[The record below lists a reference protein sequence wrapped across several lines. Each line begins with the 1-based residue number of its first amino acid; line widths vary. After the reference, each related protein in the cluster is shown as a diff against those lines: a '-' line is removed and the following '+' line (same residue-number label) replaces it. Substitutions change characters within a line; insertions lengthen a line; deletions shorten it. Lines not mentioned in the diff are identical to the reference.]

1 MLKDKLIALR
11 KKSGYSQQELADL
24 LSLTRQTISNWENG
38 QSAPTFDKAIE
49 LAAIYHISLDDL
61 ADNRLEI
68 IAQEKT
74 KKDLHVLQA
83 LQGKTVILDCEDFDY
98 MLNSYNEKAKVLEVT
113 EEWIRVAY
121 TRGKSNAFFKK
132 ETLINLRNFSR
143 KFHSAP
149 RFLSIISVTKI
160 RQTARLDSRDNVF
173 IYSESTLFRMSASGT
188 MAFFASCTVL
198 VCAPTSTSSV
208 FGQ

>member
-61 ADNRLEI
+61 ADNQLEI
-68 IAQEKT
+68 LAQEKT

-83 LQGKTVILDCEDFDY
+83 LQGKTVILDCEDFD
-98 MLNSYNEKAKVLEVT
+98 
-113 EEWIRVAY
+113 
-121 TRGKSNAFFKK
+121 
-132 ETLINLRNFSR
+132 
-143 KFHSAP
+143 
-149 RFLSIISVTKI
+149 
-160 RQTARLDSRDNVF
+160 
-173 IYSESTLFRMSASGT
+173 
-188 MAFFASCTVL
+188 
-198 VCAPTSTSSV
+198 
-208 FGQ
+208 

>member
-1 MLKDKLIALR
+1 M
-11 KKSGYSQQELADL
+11 
-24 LSLTRQTISNWENG
+24 
-38 QSAPTFDKAIE
+38 
-49 LAAIYHISLDDL
+49 AAIYHISLDDL

-98 MLNSYNEKAKVLEVT
+98 MLNSYNEKAKVLEIT

-132 ETLINLRNFSR
+132 ETLIKLIDTRAIHGFMIVEE
-143 KFHSAP
+143 A
-149 RFLSIISVTKI
+149 
-160 RQTARLDSRDNVF
+160 A
-173 IYSESTLFRMSASGT
+173 
-188 MAFFASCTVL
+188 
-198 VCAPTSTSSV
+198 
-208 FGQ
+208 

>member
-1 MLKDKLIALR
+1 MHCV

-61 ADNRLEI
+61 VDNRLEI

-83 LQGKTVILDCEDFDY
+83 LREKTVILDCEDFDY

-132 ETLINLRNFSR
+132 RNID
-143 KFHSAP
+143 K
-149 RFLSIISVTKI
+149 T
-160 RQTARLDSRDNVF
+160 
-173 IYSESTLFRMSASGT
+173 Y
-188 MAFFASCTVL
+188 
-198 VCAPTSTSSV
+198 
-208 FGQ
+208 

>member
-98 MLNSYNEKAKVLEVT
+98 RLNSYNEKAKVLEIT

-132 ETLINLRNFSR
+132 ETLIKLIDTRAIHGFMIVEE
-143 KFHSAP
+143 A
-149 RFLSIISVTKI
+149 
-160 RQTARLDSRDNVF
+160 A
-173 IYSESTLFRMSASGT
+173 
-188 MAFFASCTVL
+188 
-198 VCAPTSTSSV
+198 
-208 FGQ
+208 